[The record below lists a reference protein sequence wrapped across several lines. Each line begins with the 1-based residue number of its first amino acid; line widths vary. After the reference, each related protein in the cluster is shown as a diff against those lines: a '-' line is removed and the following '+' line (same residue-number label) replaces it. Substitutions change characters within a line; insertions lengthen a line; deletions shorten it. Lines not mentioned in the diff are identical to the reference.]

1 MSGPPTGLRGRR
13 VRGSAE
19 EVDPMTQIETEIH
32 QHFVVDTRRDG
43 TVEVVVVGGE
53 VDIAT
58 VPLLS
63 AVLDTVLARRP
74 ARVEVDLSGTAF
86 LDAEA
91 LTVLLAARRR
101 LAARHAVLAL
111 RDPSPVAVRLLELTR
126 TTGFFEV
133 VDRGLRRAG

>member
-1 MSGPPTGLRGRR
+1 
-13 VRGSAE
+13 
-19 EVDPMTQIETEIH
+19 MTETETH

-111 RDPSPVAVRLLELTR
+111 RDPSPVAARLLELTR